1 MRQGADGYRVM
12 SEDKPYVA
20 DGTDA
25 IREWGDRPES
35 VLAQFLKQDRLANPQ
50 APYVHQAWPEKDPKL
65 VKFLEAYEETGN
77 IALSCRL
84 SLCDRKVVYRKAAK
98 SQAFADLLEMAK
110 KISVENLEIE
120 AQRRAQIGNVEPVY
134 QKGELAGYI
143 RKYSD
148 ALMVLLLKA
157 LAPEKYTERQ
167 KIETTGQATQV
178 TFITA
183 EPGAPPEPADEDEPE
198 VINA

>member
-1 MRQGADGYRVM
+1 M
-12 SEDKPYVA
+12 SEDMPNGA
-20 DGTDA
+20 DGTDVL
-25 IREWGDRPES
+25 RGGGERPES
-35 VLAQFLKQDRLANPQ
+35 TLDQFLKQDRLANPQ
-50 APYVHQAWPEKDPKL
+50 APYVHQPWPEKDPKL
-65 VKFLEAYEETGN
+65 VKFLQAYEETGN

-84 SLCDRKVVYRKAAK
+84 SLCDRKVVYRKAAR
-98 SQAFADLLEMAK
+98 SQAFAELLEMAK
-110 KISVENLEIE
+110 AISVENLEIE

-143 RKYSD
+143 RRYSD

-178 TFITA
+178 TFNVT

-198 VINA
+198 DLVSKGDGNA